1 MLNAFKFLMYPTE
14 EQKQQLIRTFGCVRF
29 TYNHLLKERQKSW
42 QQTGVADF
50 SLTPATLKKE
60 YPFLKEVD
68 SLALANA
75 QLNLDRAFRNYFK
88 GRASFPKL
96 KTKKSM
102 WQSYTTNNQTHTVYL
117 KNGHLKLPKQKELI
131 KINQHR
137 PVEGTIRSATI
148 SARYNEEFYVALLCD
163 VSSIKKESS
172 AKWIGIAYH
181 PKTLIETSQP
191 IEVTLPKFDQTEEKL
206 QHAQRKLSVK
216 VRSAH
221 HRKTRLDKASNY
233 QKQKRKVMDLY
244 LKQKNQREDYLEQ
257 LSGKLVKQYDYL
269 FVESFPKEE
278 AHADFSIHDW
288 HKLITK
294 LRYKSQWY
302 NKKFLLINTDGA
314 EESNSVRKSQVLEQ
328 LGRHSVIKE

>member
-1 MLNAFKFLMYPTE
+1 MLKAFKFRMYPTE
-14 EQKQQLIRTFGCVRF
+14 EQKQQLIRTFGCARF
-29 TYNHLLKERQKSW
+29 TYNHLLKKRQKSW
-42 QQTGVADF
+42 QQTGVANF

-102 WQSYTTNNQTHTVYL
+102 WQSYTTNNQTRTIYL
-117 KNGHLKLPKQKELI
+117 ENGYLKLPKQKELI

-137 PVEGTIRSATI
+137 PVEGSIRSATI

-163 VSSIKKESS
+163 VSPVKKESL

-181 PKTLIETSQP
+181 PKTLIQTSRP
-191 IEVTLPKFDQTEEKL
+191 LEVTLPKFHQTEEKL
-206 QHAQRKLSVK
+206 QHAQRKLNVK

-221 HRKTRLDKASNY
+221 HRKIRLDQASNY
-233 QKQKRKVMDLY
+233 QKQKRKV
-244 LKQKNQREDYLEQ
+244 
-257 LSGKLVKQYDYL
+257 
-269 FVESFPKEE
+269 
-278 AHADFSIHDW
+278 
-288 HKLITK
+288 
-294 LRYKSQWY
+294 
-302 NKKFLLINTDGA
+302 
-314 EESNSVRKSQVLEQ
+314 
-328 LGRHSVIKE
+328 